1 MGKAGPQVGQRAA
14 EQRARR
20 SAEEAGKQD
29 GGGGWVDPESE
40 SHQADGFLWPEA
52 VAEISLPSFLLSSPD
67 LPPWV
72 GKAREGLG
80 GAVRIKSL
88 FRKCPLL
95 LVRGAWLASA
105 CGMLALMCSDH
116 CIEEG

>member
-1 MGKAGPQVGQRAA
+1 MGRWLLTLRVRAT
-14 EQRARR
+14 RLMVSSGR
-20 SAEEAGKQD
+20 K
-29 GGGGWVDPESE
+29 
-40 SHQADGFLWPEA
+40 LW
-52 VAEISLPSFLLSSPD
+52 LRFPSFL
-67 LPPWV
+67 PPLQPRFASL
-72 GKAREGLG
+72 GGESQGGLG